1 MTIKEAIP
9 VLKKHV
15 YWLRGEIT
23 TPSDNQ
29 KIIEAIDSVL
39 VYFGAKSK
47 RVEPIGVEPTEITD
61 SWLLSEGFDVEHG
74 EFVYKKEDKV
84 LQLVK
89 MQDGYYPIG
98 HQIPEQDEPSQPIMF
113 QRLTEKKEVASLVY
127 LIFGTVI
134 GIE

>member
-39 VYFGAKSK
+39 VYFGAKPK
-47 RVEPIGVEPTEITD
+47 RVEPIGVETTEITD
-61 SWLLSEGFDVEHG
+61 SWLLSEGFAIERGDL
-74 EFVYKKEDKV
+74 VYKKEDKV

-89 MQDGYYPIG
+89 MQDGYYSIG

>member
-15 YWLRGEIT
+15 YWLRGVIT

-29 KIIEAIDSVL
+29 KLTEAIDSVL
-39 VYFGAKSK
+39 VYFGAKPK
-47 RVEPIGVEPTEITD
+47 RVEPIGAELTEITD
-61 SWLLSEGFDVEHG
+61 SWLLSEGFALELGDL
-74 EFVYKKEDKV
+74 VYRKEDKV

-89 MQDGYYPIG
+89 MQDGYYPICYR
-98 HQIPEQDEPSQPIMF
+98 IPEQDEPSQPIMF
-113 QRLTEKKEVASLVY
+113 QRLTEKKEVSSLVY
-127 LIFGTVI
+127 LMFGTVI

>member
-29 KIIEAIDSVL
+29 KIIEAIYSVL
-39 VYFGAKSK
+39 VYFGAKPK

-61 SWLLSEGFDVEHG
+61 GWLLSEGFDVEHG

-113 QRLTEKKEVASLVY
+113 QRLTDKKEVSPLVY
-127 LIFGTVI
+127 LMCGTVI